1 MFFGF
6 CPQVKEENEDIMGR
20 RAIKETELRQQVRAE
35 NVGGAFR
42 NAVHLETQLLL
53 TLKKFFSAG

>member
-20 RAIKETELRQQVRAE
+20 RVIKETELRKQVRGRMWE
-35 NVGGAFR
+35 
-42 NAVHLETQLLL
+42 VHLETAFILQHSC
-53 TLKKFFSAG
+53 F